1 MIFKHTCA
9 IIKIISGK
17 RVVNMIKRETYM
29 RRIRPFIG
37 NELVK
42 VLTGIRR
49 SGKSVML
56 NLIQDELVE
65 RGVDRQQFI
74 FLNFENMSN
83 ARLCDAAVLH
93 DEIIRRSSEIDGKVY
108 LFFDE
113 IQEVANWE
121 KCINSFRVELNCD
134 IYITGSNAKL
144 LSGELATYL
153 AGRYVEFVI
162 YPFSFEEFMELY
174 CTVYPNMDTRQ
185 CFQKYLT
192 LGGMPYL
199 SNLRYEEEPCRQY
212 LRDLF
217 NSVELKDI
225 VKRNN
230 IRDVDML
237 ERIVSYIT
245 ANIGTT
251 FSSTAISK
259 YLKSENRS
267 VSAETVLNYIKA
279 CTDAFLFYQV
289 KRQDIQGKKI
299 LTVNEKYY
307 VADHGI
313 REAVFGGNRKDI
325 NLVLENIVYMEL
337 LRRGYTVTVGKVSDQ
352 EIDFVAQIR
361 DSKIYVQVAYLLAS
375 EDTVRR
381 EFGAFDRV
389 RDNFPKYVVTLDEF
403 DMSRDGIKHRNIR
416 DFLLAEEWN

>member
-1 MIFKHTCA
+1 
-9 IIKIISGK
+9 
-17 RVVNMIKRETYM
+17 MIKRESYM

-37 NELVK
+37 TELVK
-42 VLTGIRR
+42 VLTGVRR
-49 SGKSVML
+49 CGKSVMMG
-56 NLIQDELVE
+56 LIQEELLSS
-65 RGVDRQQFI
+65 GVDGSQI
-74 FLNFENMSN
+74 ISINFENMSN
-83 ARLCDAAVLH
+83 APFCTAAALH
-93 DEIIRRSSEIDGKVY
+93 DEIIRRTAGVKGKVY

-113 IQEVANWE
+113 IQEVEAWE
-121 KCINSFRVELNCD
+121 KCINSFRVELDCD

-162 YPFSFEEFMELY
+162 YPFSFVEFVELY
-174 CTVYPNMDTRQ
+174 HTIRPEADTRQ
-185 CFQKYLT
+185 CFNRYLT

-199 SNLRYEEEPCRQY
+199 ANLRYDETASRQY

-230 IRDVDML
+230 VRDVDML
-237 ERIVSYIT
+237 ERIIAYVT
-245 ANIGTT
+245 ANIGTV

-259 YLKSENRS
+259 YLKSEGRS
-267 VSAETVLNYIKA
+267 VAPETVLGYLKA

-307 VADHGI
+307 VADHGV
-313 REAVFGGNRKDI
+313 REAVFGGNLRDI

-337 LRRGYTVTVGKVSDQ
+337 LRRGYTVTVGKVGDK
-352 EIDFVAQIR
+352 EIDFVCEQQGQKLYI
-361 DSKIYVQVAYLLAS
+361 QVAYLLAS
-375 EDTVRR
+375 EETIQR
-381 EFGAFDRV
+381 EFGVYSRI

-403 DMSRDGIKHRNIR
+403 DMSRDGIKHCNIR
-416 DFLLAEEWN
+416 DFLLQEKWD

>member
-1 MIFKHTCA
+1 
-9 IIKIISGK
+9 
-17 RVVNMIKRETYM
+17 
-29 RRIRPFIG
+29 
-37 NELVK
+37 
-42 VLTGIRR
+42 
-49 SGKSVML
+49 ML
-56 NLIQDELVE
+56 NLIQEELVE
-65 RGVDRQQFI
+65 RGVNRQQFI
-74 FLNFENMSN
+74 SLNFENMSN
-83 ARLCDAAVLH
+83 AHLCNAVTPH
-93 DEIIRRSSEIDGKVY
+93 DEIIRRAANLEGKVY
-108 LFFDE
+108 FFFDE
-113 IQEVANWE
+113 IQEVAGWE
-121 KCINSFRVELNCD
+121 KCINSFRVELDCD

-162 YPFSFEEFMELY
+162 YPFSFVEFVELY
-174 CTVYPNMDTRQ
+174 HTVYTDTDTRQ
-185 CFQKYLT
+185 CFQEYLL

-199 SNLRYEEEPCRQY
+199 SNIHYEEEPCRQY
-212 LRDLF
+212 LQDLF

-225 VKRNN
+225 VKRNS

-259 YLKSENRS
+259 YLKSEGRS

-279 CTDAFLFYQV
+279 CTGAFLFYQV
-289 KRQDIQGKKI
+289 KRQDLQGKKI

-313 REAVFGGNRKDI
+313 REAVFGGNMKDI

-337 LRRGYTVTVGKVSDQ
+337 LRRGYTVTVGKVSNQ
-352 EIDFVAQIR
+352 EVDFVAQIR
-361 DSKIYVQVAYLLAS
+361 NSKLYVQVAYLLAS
-375 EDTVRR
+375 EDTIRR

-389 RDNFPKYVVTLDEF
+389 KDNFPKYVVTLDEF

>member
-1 MIFKHTCA
+1 
-9 IIKIISGK
+9 
-17 RVVNMIKRETYM
+17 MIKRESYM
-29 RRIRPFIG
+29 SRIRPFIG
-37 NELVK
+37 NELIK

-56 NLIQDELVE
+56 NLIQEELID
-65 RGVDRQQFI
+65 RGIDPRQFVS
-74 FLNFENMSN
+74 LNFENMSN
-83 ARLCDAAVLH
+83 AHLCTATALH
-93 DEIIRRSSEIDGKVY
+93 DEILQLAKEIGGKVY

-113 IQEVANWE
+113 IQEVADWE
-121 KCINSFRVELNCD
+121 KCINSFRVELDCD
-134 IYITGSNAKL
+134 LYIAGSNAKL

-162 YPFSFEEFMELY
+162 YPFSFGEFMELY
-174 CTVYPNMDTRQ
+174 RTVYPGTADRQ
-185 CFQKYLT
+185 CFNQYLT

-199 SNLRYEEEPCRQY
+199 SNLRYDEVASSQY

-237 ERIVSYIT
+237 ERIIAYIT
-245 ANIGTT
+245 TNIGTT

-259 YLKSENRS
+259 YLKSEGRS
-267 VSAETVLNYIKA
+267 VSPETVLNYIKG
-279 CTDAFLFYQV
+279 CVDAFLFYPV
-289 KRQDIQGKKI
+289 KRQDLQGKKI

-313 REAVFGGNRKDI
+313 REAVFGGNMKDI

-337 LRRGYTVTVGKVSDQ
+337 IRRGYSVTVGKVSEK
-352 EIDFVAQIR
+352 EIDFVCEVR
-361 DSKIYVQVAYLLAS
+361 GRKLYVQVSYLLAS
-375 EDTVRR
+375 QETIQR
-381 EFGAFDRV
+381 EFGVFSSI
-389 RDNFPKYVVTLDEF
+389 RDNFPKYVVTMDEL
-403 DMSRDGIKHRNIR
+403 DMSRDGIKHCNIR